1 MLNIIPPN
9 GSYDSSYPNHSHAPQ
24 KQGQP
29 KTTLQPNVAHT
40 AFMLKALE
48 PSFPNAEFTF
58 QTFDDSKERKDPKLA
73 KIFNGK
79 FSQFSQELV
88 NLNQAGAGIFVTVNQ
103 TDGKGRK
110 SENIT
115 ATRAIFVDFDTA
127 DPNRLNRLL
136 SLTDIPK
143 PSFIVESSKNKH
155 HAYWITNN
163 LPLEQF
169 TIFQK
174 KLIQYFANKG
184 DTPDLAVHDTS
195 RVMRLCGFWHNKGE
209 PCQSK
214 IVYPTDL
221 KSEVKRYS
229 LDEMRQFYA
238 VLPPIEEKTKQVSS
252 PQPFNQ
258 SINQMANN
266 NRSMLTANEVR
277 QKARGNWAMIFNSL
291 GYHVSNKPKEHTPCP
306 HCGGKD
312 RFRFDDKDGKGTW
325 ICSQGGQGM
334 ASGDGLGFL
343 TDHVGMSLF
352 DAQQAVASVL
362 GMTAPPMIQAHPQA
376 PQMANKNLP
385 DGGQTQKQ
393 PNEWGE
399 LGLLRDDIKQTA
411 QPFPID
417 CFPEIIKNAI
427 LAIQEH
433 SQASIQICTMSVLG
447 ALTAIAQSKVS
458 ARFVFSTKPVSL
470 FLLTEGET
478 GAGKTQSFEY
488 SYKSIRDYIIKQELI
503 YERELELYKQQLEA
517 ITEPQQRKE
526 FLKDNPLPVHPD
538 FVVEDSTIEALFNKF
553 VVEGH
558 KDLVWQ
564 SDDAGIILGGHS
576 FKSDKQAN
584 VIGSL
589 TKVWSS
595 QIATRNRLDGQDK
608 KKARW
613 CNLTLDLMGQNVVLE
628 PLLADPLYA
637 GQGFLSRFLFMK
649 SEDNR
654 GDRVFNDIE
663 RLMNE
668 SPYLDRRLLE
678 YWQLCDELLDPL
690 PTRFPKNTD
699 DPTKDHRFVVEYD
712 SIEVMK
718 FHADYQQKCEVLQQ
732 KGKLYEYSK
741 DIANRLAENACKLAT
756 IFAFFDNRLTTTIA
770 DYERA
775 IAIVD
780 YCMNERMRYF
790 KEIQTTAKTEPE
802 LMIEWFTKRC
812 KDNNINQ
819 MGKREFMQKVTPKT
833 LRNKEV
839 FWDNIDFLVEQN
851 YIKFI
856 KDKTIEINPILLN

>member
-1 MLNIIPPN
+1 MLNITPPD
-9 GSYDSSYPNHSHAPQ
+9 GSYDSSYPNNSHAKQP
-24 KQGQP
+24 QGQP
-29 KTTLQPNVAHT
+29 KTALQPNVAHT

-79 FSQFSQELV
+79 FGQFSQDLV
-88 NLNQAGAGIFVTVNQ
+88 NLNQTGAGLFVTVNQ

-110 SENIT
+110 AENIIGV
-115 ATRAIFVDFDTA
+115 RAVFVDFDTA
-127 DPNRLNRLL
+127 DQNRLNKLL
-136 SLTDIPK
+136 SLSEIPI
-143 PSFIVESSKNKH
+143 PSFIVESSPAKH
-155 HAYWITNN
+155 HAYWICDG
-163 LPLEQF
+163 LPLDQF
-169 TIFQK
+169 TKFQK
-174 KLIQYFANKG
+174 KLIQYFTNKG
-184 DTPDLAVHDTS
+184 DTPDSLKDLP
-195 RVMRLCGFWHNKGE
+195 RVMRLCGFWHNKSE
-209 PCQSK
+209 PFQSK
-214 IVYPTDL
+214 IVYPSDL
-221 KSEVKRYS
+221 KSDIKRYS
-229 LDEMRQFYA
+229 LDEMRDFYA
-238 VLPPIEEKTKQVSS
+238 TLPKVEQSTPASVSPTPPPKT
-252 PQPFNQ
+252 FNKP
-258 SINQMANN
+258 NN
-266 NRSMLTANEVR
+266 GSMPMLTAELVR
-277 QKARGNWAMIFNSL
+277 QQAQGKWHMILHSL
-291 GYHVSNKPKEHTPCP
+291 GYHVSSNPKEHTPCP
-306 HCGGKD
+306 ACGGKD
-312 RFRFDDKDGKGTW
+312 RFRFDDIEGKGTW
-325 ICSQGGQGM
+325 LCSQGGKGQV
-334 ASGDGLGFL
+334 SGDGLSFL
-343 TDHVGMSLF
+343 IDHVGMRPNQ
-352 DAQQAVASVL
+352 AQQAVASVL
-362 GMTAPPMIQAHPQA
+362 GITAPTMQQAQPQA
-376 PQMANKNLP
+376 PYAIQNLP
-385 DGGQTQKQ
+385 NGGQPKQ
-393 PNEWGE
+393 ANEWGE

-411 QPFPID
+411 QPFPIN

-458 ARFVFSTKPVSL
+458 ARFIFSTKPVSL

-488 SYKSIRDYIIKQELI
+488 SYKSIRDYIIKEEI
-503 YERELELYKQQLEA
+503 TYERELESYKQQLE
-517 ITEPQQRKE
+517 TFTDPKERKE
-526 FLKDNPLPVHPD
+526 FIKENPLPVHPD

-654 GDRVFNDIE
+654 GNRVFNDID

-690 PTRFPKNTD
+690 PTRFPTTD
-699 DPTKDHRFVVEYD
+699 DPTKDHRFIIEYD
-712 SIEVMK
+712 SMEVMK
-718 FHADYQQKCEVLQQ
+718 FHADYQQRCEELQQ

-756 IFAFFDNRLTTTIA
+756 IFAFFDNRLTTTIP

-775 IAIVD
+775 TAIVD